1 MANGKTAKTSKT
13 SGQRSTDSVVFRQG
27 GYRELKSYQS
37 AKIVYDATVDFCKL
51 YVPKKS
57 RTHEQMVQAAHNGKQ
72 NIAEGSE
79 ASATSK
85 KAELK
90 LTGVARA
97 SLEELLVD
105 CEDFL
110 RNNELPLWDK
120 NSPDAL
126 KVRALAY
133 ESDRSYKS
141 YKSHVRRSPESGANT
156 LICLVNQAT
165 YLLRRQMEALERQY
179 LRRGS
184 FTENPYRAR
193 RRRQT

>member
-1 MANGKTAKTSKT
+1 MANGKAA
-13 SGQRSTDSVVFRQG
+13 STNGTGGVVFRHG

-37 AKIVYDATVDFCKL
+37 AEIVYDATVDFCDR
-51 YVPKKS
+51 YIPRRS
-57 RTHEQMVQAAHNGKQ
+57 RTHDQMVQAAHSGKQ
-72 NIAEGSE
+72 SIADGSE

-90 LTGVARA
+90 LTGVARS
-97 SLEELLVD
+97 SLEELLLD

-110 RNNELPLWDK
+110 RENDLPLWDK

-126 KVRALAY
+126 KIRALAY
-133 ESDRSYKS
+133 ESDRSYQS

-179 LRRGS
+179 VHRGS
-184 FTENPYRAR
+184 FRENLYRAR
-193 RRRQT
+193 KKPKG

>member
-1 MANGKTAKTSKT
+1 MASNRTIGTGGA
-13 SGQRSTDSVVFRQG
+13 STTDGVVFRQG

-37 AKIVYDATVDFCKL
+37 AEIVHDATVDFCAL
-51 YVPKKS
+51 YIPRKS
-57 RTHEQMVQAAHNGKQ
+57 PTHDQMVQAAHSGKQ

-97 SLEELLVD
+97 SLEGLLLD

-110 RNNELPLWDK
+110 RRNELDLWDK

-126 KVRALAY
+126 KIRALAY

-141 YKSHVRRSPESGANT
+141 YKSHVRRSSESGANT

-179 LRRGS
+179 LHRGG
-184 FTENPYRAR
+184 FTENLYRAR
-193 RRRQT
+193 KKRKA